1 MIEGFKIGDG
11 TYAAIPFSN
20 KLMIIWNGQQ
30 LEVVDSE
37 EEARDFIQHHKKSN
51 PKPRAPRK
59 PRATQN
65 SQKKAKPSSGQQG
78 SQTTKPKSARK
89 APITTKS
96 KSVTPKKPS
105 TRKKKSP

>member
-11 TYAAIPFSN
+11 TYAAIPFCD

-51 PKPRAPRK
+51 PKRKTPSK

-65 SQKKAKPSSGQQG
+65 SQKKAKTPSGRQG
-78 SQTTKPKSARK
+78 SQGRTRKTTKTVA
-89 APITTKS
+89 
-96 KSVTPKKPS
+96 
-105 TRKKKSP
+105 KKK